1 MYSARCSRTRTRRLM
16 YGLLSSGF
24 KNQERS
30 EVVLRR
36 ALPGSRF
43 HHGSLNLLSLAKPG
57 GIACEL
63 GHVEH
68 QKRPFSSRGRPVDE
82 AERLSEAQQKDRRR
96 LGVDH
101 STNRLHRRGSSGLP
115 GGQQLDSCIWLR
127 SGWYHSRSPELHTV
141 TEFFLG
147 RLANQS
153 EARGLSSC
161 RTATCSFI
169 QPDVQFAWT
178 D

>member
-1 MYSARCSRTRTRRLM
+1 MACSHLDSRIRNAPRL
-16 YGLLSSGF
+16 Y
-24 KNQERS
+24 
-30 EVVLRR
+30 LRR
-36 ALPGSRF
+36 ASSWEP
-43 HHGSLNLLSLAKPG
+43 LSPWIAESAFLAKPG

-161 RTATCSFI
+161 RTATLQFHSARCSI
-169 QPDVQFAWT
+169 RLD
-178 D
+178 